1 MPHQLMRQVEMK
13 KLLIKEDA
21 YTAKGMQHLSVVD
34 TILNGFECHILTHVD
49 RFVIWPSKERHVT
62 NPTEST
68 VKVPRDMRALRSFPF
83 YFPLCQYCT
92 YIL

>member
-1 MPHQLMRQVEMK
+1 MK

-34 TILNGFECHILTHVD
+34 IILNRFECYILTHVD
-49 RFVIWPSKERHVT
+49 RFVIWPSEERHVT
-62 NPTEST
+62 DPTESN
-68 VKVPRDMRALRSFPF
+68 VKVPRDMRAIRSFLSHFPF
-83 YFPLCQYCT
+83 SQYCT